1 MLQKK
6 EKEMFVELK
15 TILENLRG
23 ECFNAIEERRK
34 LLEDKES
41 EIYKLLS
48 VAEQLEL
55 IKRMQEQYKEIKI
68 KNINNFEEVN
78 KKTKELEEK
87 FSKEIS

>member
-55 IKRMQEQYKEIKI
+55 IKRMQEQHKEIKI
-68 KNINNFEEVN
+68 KNINNFEEIN

-87 FSKEIS
+87 FSKDIS